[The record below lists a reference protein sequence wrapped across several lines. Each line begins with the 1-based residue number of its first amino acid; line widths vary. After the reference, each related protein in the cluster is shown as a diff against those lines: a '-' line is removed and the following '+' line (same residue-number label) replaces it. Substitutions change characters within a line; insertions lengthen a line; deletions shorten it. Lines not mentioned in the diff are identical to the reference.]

1 MRLGKLFAPPVLR
14 TGKERERH
22 ATWLELFYDLVFV
35 AAVAQLATALY
46 ADYTIPGLL
55 RFCLLMVPVWWAW
68 VGHTFYLTRFD
79 TDDVGHQLLTMLQM
93 IAVASL
99 AVNVSRALG
108 PTSREFAL
116 SYVAIRGILVA
127 EYLRAGWYVP
137 VARPLTHR
145 YAAGFGI
152 AAFLWLV
159 SVAVPP
165 PFRFALWGIGIVI
178 DFLTP
183 LTGGSIHF
191 RFPPHHMHL
200 PERFGLF
207 IIIVIGEAVAGVVT
221 GEGRS
226 GLSSVSAISGVM
238 GLVIAFALWWGYFEG
253 ARGAANRVVSS
264 FEHVSRYQL
273 WLYAHLPLVMGIT
286 AAAVGVRH
294 IIGLASFEPLPHL
307 QAIMFSGAVGASCLS
322 LVSLFVAAYP
332 ARRSWE
338 LQRFLVPYYVIALLG
353 IATGVVGDAL
363 PGVAV
368 LAVLMALCIA
378 QIAFSLRGLPKGKG

>member
-1 MRLGKLFAPPVLR
+1 MKIGKLFAPPVLR

-35 AAVAQLATALY
+35 AAVAQLATGLN
-46 ADYTIPGLL
+46 ADYSIAGIL

-68 VGHTFYLTRFD
+68 VGHTFYMTRFD
-79 TDDVGHQLLTMLQM
+79 TDDVGHQLLTMVQM

-108 PTSREFAL
+108 ATSVGFAL
-116 SYVAIRGILVA
+116 SYAAIRGILVA
-127 EYLRAGWYVP
+127 EYLRAGRHVP
-137 VARPLTHR
+137 AARPLTNR
-145 YAAGFGI
+145 YAAGFGF
-152 AAFLWLV
+152 AAFLWLL
-159 SVAVPP
+159 SVALPP
-165 PFRFALWGIGIVI
+165 PFRFALWAVGIVI

-183 LTGGSIHF
+183 ITGGTIHV

-207 IIIVIGEAVAGVVT
+207 VIIVIGEAVAGVVA
-221 GEGRS
+221 GEGQGR
-226 GLSSVSAISGVM
+226 LSFVSAASGVM

-253 ARGAANRVVSS
+253 ARGASNRVVSS

-294 IIGLASFEPLPHL
+294 IVGLSPFEPLPHP
-307 QAIMFSGAVGASCLS
+307 QAFLFSGAVGASCLS
-322 LVSLFVAAYP
+322 LASLFIAAYP
-332 ARRSWE
+332 ARRSWA

-353 IATGVVGDAL
+353 VATGWVGGAL

-368 LAVLMALCIA
+368 LAVMMALCIA
-378 QIAFSLRGLPKGKG
+378 QIAFSLRGLPKVDR